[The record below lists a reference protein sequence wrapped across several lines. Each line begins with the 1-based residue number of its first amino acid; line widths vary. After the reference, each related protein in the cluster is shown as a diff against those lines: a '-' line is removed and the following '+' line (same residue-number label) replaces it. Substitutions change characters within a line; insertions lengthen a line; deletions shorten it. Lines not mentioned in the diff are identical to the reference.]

1 MLYRIHQKLLID
13 HNDGAFIEGGNGC
26 VHSLSMLSARTRQAL
41 LDTGA
46 ISEVQAP
53 PLTVFWGEGTS
64 RTRKLAD
71 LGIDTVG
78 FVTMGAKDVAYAI
91 RASVRKEDEDQE
103 TFNRKADKL
112 ALAVERW
119 QAEIRDYLGIGS
131 AEIKR

>member
-13 HNDGAFIEGGNGC
+13 HNDGTFIEGGDGC
-26 VHSLSMLSARTRQAL
+26 VHALSMLSGKTRKAL
-41 LDTGA
+41 LRTGA

-53 PLTVFWGEGTS
+53 PLSVFWGDDTS

-71 LGIDTVG
+71 LGIDTIG
-78 FVTMGAKDVAYAI
+78 FVTMEARDIAYAI
-91 RASVRKEDEDQE
+91 RASVRKETEDQE

-131 AEIKR
+131 ARIRR

>member
-13 HNDGAFIEGGNGC
+13 SSVVFIEGGGGC
-26 VHSLSMLSARTRQAL
+26 VHALSMLSAKTRKAL

-46 ISEVQAP
+46 ISKVQAP
-53 PLTVFWGEGTS
+53 PLSVFWGEGKS
-64 RTRKLAD
+64 RTSKMAA
-71 LGIDTVG
+71 LGIDTVA
-78 FVTMGAKDVAYAI
+78 FVTMEARDVAYAI

-131 AEIKR
+131 ARIRR

>member
-26 VHSLSMLSARTRQAL
+26 VHSLSMLSARTRKAL

-53 PLTVFWGEGTS
+53 PLTVFWGEGG
-64 RTRKLAD
+64 RACKLAD
-71 LGIDTVG
+71 LGIDTIG

-91 RASVRKEDEDQE
+91 RASIRAPGDDDR
-103 TFNRKADKL
+103 FNERVDKL
-112 ALAVERW
+112 ALAIERW